1 MILQAIMSFSYN
13 SSLEAWKPTNEEDA
27 EIRILEL
34 YPPPWYLRWLPQS
47 WLFRLPLRGRLAWV
61 PLGPVRIPHK
71 IVQAENGLKS
81 GTSVTE
87 QSTTSDQNSTTSTED
102 RTTHNKSEPNSTQS
116 SSTYKALS
124 YTWGDCSLK
133 SIISVNG
140 KKLTITESLATA
152 LYHIRPKS
160 ESLKIWID
168 QICINQEDLQEKTDQ
183 VRRMDRV
190 YRNSD
195 EALIWL
201 GPAEDGSEAFMAV
214 LNKLGAFAESF
225 DLISYY
231 TRARYHELQAIE
243 TKKNP
248 EDPKTI
254 EYHAFCDPLLPLFDY
269 AFWESLIGLYQ
280 RPWFRRTWV
289 RTSVHKTRLRSQ
301 INLALYIHRL
311 YKNLVYH
318 LRPPSFVERNALKRK
333 LSCAYCR

>member
-1 MILQAIMSFSYN
+1 MILQASMSFSYN
-13 SSLEAWKPTNEEDA
+13 SSLEAWKPMNEEDA
-27 EIRILEL
+27 RIRILEL

-61 PLGPVRIPHK
+61 PLGAARIPHK
-71 IVQAENGLKS
+71 IVQAEDSSKS
-81 GTSVTE
+81 GTNLSE
-87 QSTTSDQNSTTSTED
+87 RSTASDHNSTTSTED
-102 RTTHNKSEPNSTQS
+102 RTTHNNSEPKPTQS

-124 YTWGDCSLK
+124 YTWGDGNVK
-133 SIISVNG
+133 SIMSING
-140 KKLTITESLATA
+140 KKLTITESLAIA

-201 GPAEDGSEAFMAV
+201 GPAEPGSEEFMAV

-231 TRARYHELQAIE
+231 TRAKYHELQSIE

-269 AFWESLIGLYQ
+269 AFWESLIALYH
-280 RPWFRRTWV
+280 RPWFSRTWV
-289 RTSVHKTRLRSQ
+289 RTPQYRTHEDSH
-301 INLALYIHRL
+301 
-311 YKNLVYH
+311 
-318 LRPPSFVERNALKRK
+318 
-333 LSCAYCR
+333 

>member
-1 MILQAIMSFSYN
+1 MILQASMSFSYN
-13 SSLEAWKPTNEEDA
+13 SSLEAWKPMNEEDA
-27 EIRILEL
+27 RIRILEL

-61 PLGPVRIPHK
+61 PLGAARIPHK
-71 IVQAENGLKS
+71 IVQAEDSSKS
-81 GTSVTE
+81 GTILSE
-87 QSTTSDQNSTTSTED
+87 RSTASDHNSTTSTED
-102 RTTHNKSEPNSTQS
+102 RTTHNNSEPKPTQS

-124 YTWGDCSLK
+124 YTWGDGNVK
-133 SIISVNG
+133 SIMSING
-140 KKLTITESLATA
+140 KKLTITESLAIA

-201 GPAEDGSEAFMAV
+201 GPAEPGSEEFMAV

-231 TRARYHELQAIE
+231 TRAKYHELQAIE

-269 AFWESLIGLYQ
+269 AFWESLIALYH
-280 RPWFRRTWV
+280 RPWFSRTWV
-289 RTSVHKTRLRSQ
+289 RTPKYRTHEDSH
-301 INLALYIHRL
+301 
-311 YKNLVYH
+311 
-318 LRPPSFVERNALKRK
+318 
-333 LSCAYCR
+333 

>member
-1 MILQAIMSFSYN
+1 MSFSYN
-13 SSLEAWKPTNEEDA
+13 SSLEAWKPTKEEDA
-27 EIRILEL
+27 RIRILEL

-47 WLFRLPLRGRLAWV
+47 WLFRLPLRARLAWA
-61 PLGPVRIPHK
+61 PLGTVRIPHK
-71 IVQAENGLKS
+71 IVHAENGSK
-81 GTSVTE
+81 TSTSLTE
-87 QSTTSDQNSTTSTED
+87 QNTTQHQNSTTSSEGHTIP
-102 RTTHNKSEPNSTQS
+102 NKSESKSTQS

-124 YTWGDCSLK
+124 YTWGDCKVK
-133 SIISVNG
+133 SVISVNE

-152 LYHIRPKS
+152 LYHIRPRS
-160 ESLKIWID
+160 QSLKIWVD

-190 YRNSD
+190 YRNTD

-201 GPAEDGSEAFMAV
+201 GPAEDGSETLMAV

-231 TRARYHELQAIE
+231 TRARYHDLQAIE

-254 EYHAFCDPLLPLFDY
+254 EYHAFCDLLLHLFDY
-269 AFWESLIGLYQ
+269 AFFEGLIAFYQ

-289 RTSVHKTRLRSQ
+289 RAPIYRTLVRPRLICTSTFAGCTRIQ
-301 INLALYIHRL
+301 
-311 YKNLVYH
+311 
-318 LRPPSFVERNALKRK
+318 PTT
-333 LSCAYCR
+333 

>member
-1 MILQAIMSFSYN
+1 MSFSYN
-13 SSLEAWKPTNEEDA
+13 SSLEAWRPTKEEDA
-27 EIRILEL
+27 RIRILEL

-61 PLGPVRIPHK
+61 PLGTVRVPRK
-71 IVQAENGLKS
+71 IVHAENSSKS
-81 GTSVTE
+81 GTSLTE
-87 QSTTSDQNSTTSTED
+87 QSTTPDQDSIASTED
-102 RTTHNKSEPNSTQS
+102 RTTHDKSETKSTQS
-116 SSTYKALS
+116 LSTYKALS
-124 YTWGDCSLK
+124 YTWGEANVK
-133 SIISVNG
+133 SVISVNG

-183 VRRMDRV
+183 VRCMDRV

-201 GPAEDGSEAFMAV
+201 GPAEGGSEAFMAV

-225 DLISYY
+225 GLISYY
-231 TRARYHELQAIE
+231 TKARYHELQAIE
-243 TKKNP
+243 TKENP

-289 RTSVHKTRLRSQ
+289 SAPVYKTRLRPQ
-301 INLALYIHRL
+301 TNLPLQIHRL

-318 LRPPSFVERNALKRK
+318 PKQPLFADRDALRRK